1 MVDAV
6 TPEERNAVSWQ
17 RVEAALDVLL
27 ALPVGEREA
36 ATLRIADGDVSLA
49 AELRSLLAHMATAD
63 SLLDRPAAD
72 LLSTASPADDGLAPG
87 TRLGAWAIVAS
98 IGRGGMGQVHRGRRA
113 DGQFEQDVAIKV
125 ARADSIT
132 AWQRF
137 PLERQIVARLDH
149 PGIARLIDGGI
160 ANGGQPYMVMELV
173 SGQDITSW
181 CASHHAD
188 LAQRLDLFEAV
199 CDAVAYAHRHL
210 VIHRDIKPSNVMV
223 TDDGCVKLLDFG
235 IARLLD
241 GVGTAAT
248 AELMLTPAY
257 CAPEQLSGQ
266 PLSTAT
272 DVHALGLLL
281 HELLTG
287 TSAQRVSDMPMAAAV
302 HAVLHTQPRS
312 PSSVARQSADAPVP
326 ARQLEGDLDA
336 IVAKALRKEPEQRY
350 PTVESLAADLAR
362 HRGHQPVQAR
372 RGNWAYIAGRAMRRH
387 RGPVAAAA
395 IALLSIAVGSG
406 AVAWQARQA
415 RAEADRANAVKDFLV
430 QIFRASTPAT
440 SKGRDVTAKEL
451 LALGS
456 QRIEGALRDQ
466 PLAMAQL
473 DDELGDIYNEMDDN
487 AHASQHLDRAVAT
500 FERLGKLGTREGLSA
515 LFHRGNVRLESDR
528 LDEARADLV
537 RVERLGE
544 ANFGNRHR
552 FAVAV
557 HEKLSFLELQLGHYD
572 RSLQIAQEGLA
583 LPIGED
589 PAWDGLRRL
598 RLRNVLG
605 QTLTTMERYPE
616 AEATFERLLADAPKV
631 PTFSIADLMVVRLQ
645 LARNYHYDG
654 NEEEALR
661 QTRAL
666 VPDMERVLG
675 PHHLITRVG
684 RQVMCQA
691 LTNLGRYEEA
701 IAVQQANLAGLPE
714 TDRDS
719 VAIENV
725 LIAVAYRKAF
735 RFDDARAHADKA
747 LRILD
752 AHYPQPMPRREIARR
767 TLGEAELGLGH
778 VEAGTALLE
787 TVREN
792 GKRIKGYPQ
801 SSDEGATLDSLAAAH
816 RLAGDW
822 DGAQALLAPAC
833 AAFRHSNRA
842 TSAAVLRCDAQQ
854 TWVQAMRTPDA
865 DAARQAF
872 ADAAARYAAA
882 LPADHVARADLQ
894 LMQASV
900 DERAHRATAVDQA
913 AARLAW
919 QRVTGKP
926 WPGRLVFLH

>member
-17 RVEAALDVLL
+17 RVEAALDILV

-36 ATLRIADGDVSLA
+36 ATLRIAGGDLSLA
-49 AELRSLLAHMATAD
+49 VELRSLLAHMATED
-63 SLLDRPAAD
+63 SVLDRPAAE
-72 LLSTASPADDGLAPG
+72 LLSTPALADDGLAPG
-87 TRLGAWAIVAS
+87 TRLGAWAVVAA

-125 ARADSIT
+125 ARADSVA

-160 ANGGQPYMVMELV
+160 ADGGRPYMVMELV

-223 TDDGCVKLLDFG
+223 TDEGRVKLLDFG

-241 GVGTAAT
+241 AVGAAAT
-248 AELMLTPAY
+248 AELVLTPAY

-281 HELLTG
+281 HEMLTG
-287 TSAQRVSDMPMAAAV
+287 TSAQRVSDLPMAAAV
-302 HAVLHTQPRS
+302 HAVLHTLPRS
-312 PSSVARQSADAPVP
+312 PSSVARERADAPVP

-336 IVAKALRKEPEQRY
+336 IVAKALRKEPDQRY
-350 PTVESLAADLAR
+350 PTVDALAADLAR

-372 RGNWAYIAGRAMRRH
+372 RGHWAYTAGRAVRRH
-387 RGPVAAAA
+387 RGSVAAAA
-395 IALLSIAVGSG
+395 IALLSIAAGTG

-440 SKGRDVTAKEL
+440 SQGREVTAKEL

-487 AHASQHLDRAVAT
+487 PHALPHLDRAVAT
-500 FERLGKLGTREGLSA
+500 YERLGRLGSRDGLSA
-515 LFHRGNVRLESDR
+515 LFHRGIAR
-528 LDEARADLV
+528 LDSGRMDDARADLE
-537 RVERLGE
+537 RCLRLGE
-544 ANFGNRHR
+544 ANFGVRHR
-552 FAVAV
+552 FAVAAR
-557 HEKLSFLELQLGHYD
+557 EKLAFLELELGHYD
-572 RSLQIAQEGLA
+572 RSLEIAREGLA
-583 LPIGED
+583 LPVGED
-589 PAWDGLRRL
+589 PTWDALRRL
-598 RLRNVLG
+598 RLRTVIG
-605 QTLTTMERYPE
+605 QTLTTMGRYPE
-616 AEATFERLLADAPKV
+616 AEATFARLLADAPGV
-631 PTFSIADLMVVRLQ
+631 PAFSVADQMVVRLQ
-645 LARNYHYDG
+645 LARAYHYDG
-654 NEEEALR
+654 DEREALR

-684 RQVMCQA
+684 RQVMSQA
-691 LTNLGRYEEA
+691 LAALGRYDEA
-701 IAVQQANLAGLPE
+701 IAVQQVNLEGLPE
-714 TDRDS
+714 SGLSTANDLASLAVNERK
-719 VAIENV
+719 AGRFEAAR
-725 LIAVAYRKAF
+725 AVA
-735 RFDDARAHADKA
+735 ARALA
-747 LRILD
+747 ILE
-752 AHYPQPMPRREIARR
+752 APEGEPRRRETARR

-778 VEAGTALLE
+778 VEAGTQLIE
-787 TVREN
+787 TVRAH
-792 GKRIKGYPQ
+792 GTHIKGYVQ
-801 SSDEGATLDSLAAAH
+801 SSDEGATLESLAVAH

-822 DGAQALLAPAC
+822 DGAQALLDQAC
-833 AAFRHSNRA
+833 LAYRHSNRA
-842 TSAAVLRCDAQQ
+842 ASAAVLRCDVQQ
-854 TWVQAMRTPDA
+854 QWVQAMRAPGS
-865 DAARQAF
+865 DAARKAF
-872 ADAAARYAAA
+872 SDAGDRYGAI
-882 LPADHVARADLQ
+882 LPVDHVGRADLQ
-894 LMQASV
+894 LMQSAL
-900 DERAHRATAVDQA
+900 DERAHRAGSVDKPA
-913 AARLAW
+913 AIAAW
-919 QRVTGKP
+919 QRVVKSP
-926 WPGRLVFLH
+926 WPGHLVFLH

>member
-6 TPEERNAVSWQ
+6 TPEERNAASWQ

-36 ATLRIADGDVSLA
+36 ATLRIADGDHSLA

-72 LLSTASPADDGLAPG
+72 LLSAPALADDGLAPG
-87 TRLGAWAIVAS
+87 TRLGAWAVVAS

-125 ARADSIT
+125 ARADSAV

-160 ANGGQPYMVMELV
+160 ADGGQPYMVMELV
-173 SGQDITSW
+173 SGQDITTW

-188 LAQRLDLFEAV
+188 LARRLDLFEAV

-223 TDDGCVKLLDFG
+223 TDEGRVKLLDFG

-241 GVGTAAT
+241 VVGAAAT
-248 AELMLTPAY
+248 AELVLTPAY

-287 TSAQRVSDMPMAAAV
+287 ASAQRVSDLPMAAAV
-302 HAVLHTQPRS
+302 HAVLHTQPHS
-312 PSSVARQSADAPVP
+312 PSNVARQRADAPVP

-336 IVAKALRKEPEQRY
+336 IVAKALRKEPDQRY
-350 PTVESLAADLAR
+350 PTVDALAADLAR

-372 RGNWAYIAGRAMRRH
+372 RGNWSYTAGRAMRRH
-387 RGPVAAAA
+387 RGSVAAAA
-395 IALLSIAVGSG
+395 IALLSITGGTG

-430 QIFRASTPAT
+430 QIFRASTPAM
-440 SKGRDVTAKEL
+440 SQGRDVTAKEL

-487 AHASQHLDRAVAT
+487 AHALQHLDRAVDTYTKAG
-500 FERLGKLGTREGLSA
+500 RLGSREGLSA
-515 LFHRGNVRLESDR
+515 LFHRGNVRLESGR
-528 LDEARADLV
+528 MDEARADLDLAD
-537 RVERLGE
+537 RLGM
-544 ANFGNRHR
+544 ANFGKRHR
-552 FAVAV
+552 FAVALR
-557 HEKLSFLELQLGHYD
+557 EKQAFLELQLGHYD
-572 RSLQIAQEGLA
+572 RALQIAQEGLA
-583 LPIGED
+583 LPVGED
-589 PAWDGLRRL
+589 PAWDALRRL
-598 RLRNVLG
+598 RLRSVMG

-616 AEATFERLLADAPKV
+616 AEATFARLLSDASRV
-631 PTFSIADLMVVRLQ
+631 AGFSEPDRMVARLQ

-684 RQVMCQA
+684 RQVMSQA
-691 LTNLGRYEEA
+691 LTALGRYDEA
-701 IAVQQANLAGLPE
+701 IAVQQANLEGVPESGLAAANDLAALALNE
-714 TDRDS
+714 
-719 VAIENV
+719 
-725 LIAVAYRKAF
+725 RKAG
-735 RFDDARAHADKA
+735 RFDDARGAATRA
-747 LRILD
+747 LAILE
-752 AHYPQPMPRREIARR
+752 APEGEPRRRETVRR

-778 VEAGTALLE
+778 VEAGTKLIE
-787 TVREN
+787 MVRDH
-792 GKRIKGYPQ
+792 GTHIKGYAQ
-801 SSDEGATLDSLAAAH
+801 SSDEGATLESLAVAR
-816 RLAGDW
+816 RLVGDW
-822 DGAQALLAPAC
+822 DGAQALLEQAC
-833 AAFRHSNRA
+833 LAYRHSNRA
-842 TSAAVLRCDAQQ
+842 ASAAVLRCDVQQ
-854 TWVQAMRTPDA
+854 QWVQAMRAPDS

-872 ADAAARYAAA
+872 ADAGRRYGAI
-882 LPADHVARADLQ
+882 LPVDHVARADLQ
-894 LMQASV
+894 LMQAAL
-900 DERAHRATAVDQA
+900 DERAHRAGTVDKPA
-913 AARLAW
+913 AIAAW
-919 QRVTGKP
+919 QRVVKSP

>member
-6 TPEERNAVSWQ
+6 TPEEPSAIGWQ
-17 RVEAALDVLL
+17 RIEAALDLLL
-27 ALPVGEREA
+27 ALPPGEREA
-36 ATLRIADGDVSLA
+36 AALRIAGGDAALA
-49 AELRSLLAHMATAD
+49 AELRSLLAHMATED
-63 SLLDRPAAD
+63 SLLDRPASE
-72 LLSTASPADDGLAPG
+72 LLSTTTLADDGLAPG
-87 TRLGAWAIVAS
+87 TRLGAWAVVAA

-125 ARADSIT
+125 ARADSLA

-160 ANGGQPYMVMELV
+160 ADGGQPFMVMELV
-173 SGQDITSW
+173 TGQDITAW
-181 CASHHAD
+181 CRLHHAD
-188 LAQRLDLFEAV
+188 LARRLDLFEAV

-223 TDDGCVKLLDFG
+223 TDEGRVKLLDFG

-241 GVGTAAT
+241 GEGSAAT
-248 AELMLTPAY
+248 AELVLTPAY
-257 CAPEQLSGQ
+257 CAPEQLSGE

-272 DVHALGLLL
+272 DVYALGLLL

-287 TSAQRVSDMPMAAAV
+287 TGAQRVSDMPMAAAV

-312 PSSVARQSADAPVP
+312 PSSVARQLADPPVP

-336 IVAKALRKEPEQRY
+336 IVAKALRKEPDQRY
-350 PTVESLAADLAR
+350 PTVDALAADLAR

-372 RGNWAYIAGRAMRRH
+372 RGHWAYTAGRAMRRH
-387 RGPVAAAA
+387 RGAVAAAA
-395 IALLSIAVGSG
+395 IALLSIIGGTG

-440 SKGRDVTAKEL
+440 AQGRDVTAKEL

-487 AHASQHLDRAVAT
+487 AHAIQHLDRAVAT
-500 FERLGKLGTREGLSA
+500 FERQGKLGTREGLSA

-528 LDEARADLV
+528 LDDARADLE

-557 HEKLSFLELQLGHYD
+557 REKLSFLELQLGHYD

-583 LPIGED
+583 LPVGED
-589 PAWDGLRRL
+589 PAWDALRRL
-598 RLRNVLG
+598 RLRNVMG

-631 PTFSIADLMVVRLQ
+631 PAFSLPDVMVARLQ
-645 LARNYHYDG
+645 LARNFHYDG
-654 NEEEALR
+654 DEAEALR

-691 LTNLGRYEEA
+691 LTALGRYDEA
-701 IAVQQANLAGLPE
+701 IAAQQANLAGLPGN
-714 TDRDS
+714 DSDS

-725 LIAVAYRKAF
+725 LLAVAYRKAF
-735 RFDDARAHADKA
+735 RFDDARAHADTA

-752 AHYPQPMPRREIARR
+752 AHYPQPTPRREIARR

-778 VEAGTALLE
+778 VDAATRLLD

-792 GKRIKGYPQ
+792 GKRIQGFPQ

-816 RLAGDW
+816 RLAADP
-822 DGAQALLAPAC
+822 DGAQELLNQAC
-833 AAFRHSNRA
+833 AAYRHSNRA
-842 TSAAVLRCDAQQ
+842 TSAIVLRCDAQQ
-854 TWVQAMRTPDA
+854 QWMQAMRTPGA

-872 ADAAARYAAA
+872 ADAATRYAAS

-894 LMQASV
+894 LMQAAL
-900 DERAHRATAVDQA
+900 DEQAHRTTAVDKA
-913 AARLAW
+913 AALQAW
-919 QRVTGKP
+919 QAVVKRP
-926 WPGRLVFLH
+926 WPGHLVFLH